1 MQFGRFLPDLN
12 NERGDGH
19 RNDTYA
25 QNFAALKKLV
35 LVKALA
41 DTVRFWGLYASCG
54 MSVHGVL

>member
-41 DTVRFWGLYASCG
+41 DTVRFSASCG